1 MEFAILKLLGL
12 AIPEAE
18 RGLWPIFREN
28 ILDAKWKLCLFKS
41 FLSWDFTF
49 FSGVEIAGCKISAV
63 VVSPFQGWIGG
74 TNIQKYHMNYPTCL
88 PHNCQHP
95 RDTNTNK
102 NHMNFPNAFCTTAL
116 HTNINTNTCTNTNT
130 NTSTSTNKLN
140 YPTCLLHIYEPP
152 KELPPSSRNPTIDY
166 ALHWISTLRISPKK
180 SPHCM
185 DFQKNPLQEHR

>member
-1 MEFAILKLLGL
+1 MKTLPF
-12 AIPEAE
+12 
-18 RGLWPIFREN
+18 PIFS
-28 ILDAKWKLCLFKS
+28 KLRFYS
-41 FLSWDFTF
+41 FF
-49 FSGVEIAGCKISAV
+49 GVEIAGCKISAV

-166 ALHWISTLRISPKK
+166 ALH
-180 SPHCM
+180 
-185 DFQKNPLQEHR
+185 